1 MFLKYVLKAVQYAKY
16 YISFQPYC
24 CGGLDTYLL
33 TLTEFPGLFLV
44 CVSYFPY
51 GLFRFRHFFSFFVTI
66 CFLFLPSDF
75 IFVIYIQI

>member
-1 MFLKYVLKAVQYAKY
+1 MSLKNVLKAVQYAKY

-44 CVSYFPY
+44 CVSY

-66 CFLFLPSDF
+66 CFLFFPNDF

>member
-33 TLTEFPGLFLV
+33 TLIEFPGLFLV
-44 CVSYFPY
+44 CVSYFP
-51 GLFRFRHFFSFFVTI
+51 LRVISF
-66 CFLFLPSDF
+66 
-75 IFVIYIQI
+75 